1 MRLQNSIQ
9 AARPPAGRV
18 ALQVFPGRAVA
29 VVLLA
34 VLTAFL
40 VVRGIVP
47 ALTRVD
53 SDFPGYLTS
62 ARIVAEHGNTARL
75 YDIPWFQEQMRRYG
89 IGTPSEGKFQ
99 PFPPPTALL
108 LVPIASL
115 EPLDALRVM
124 TAVSTVCLIGS
135 IVLLSRILTWSL
147 IDTALLVL
155 LSGWAVVNAFRLGQP
170 YILVALSCIAGYYAY
185 LRSRPWIAGMCFGLF
200 TPVKYFPVVMLGYFA
215 FRKRWRIV
223 AGGALTILVVVLASI
238 AILGWPLHEQFLTS
252 VIGNHLVGQLRMQD
266 PFTAIFQSFDSLYR
280 RLFVFD
286 ATANPHPWVIA
297 PALHPAA
304 VVVTKGAILLATIAT
319 LVRLWRAPGVTAP
332 AIGLLGVV
340 TLLLAPGTGTYH
352 LVLLWLPVGLL
363 VDYLLRQGSRG
374 AYFLL
379 GSYALIGYFPYG
391 HSSLVEGRG
400 VLTVLAYPRLFLLL
414 AMFVAGVYC
423 LWNRTPGGRDV
434 RTTDTAALSEA
445 IPRDDRR

>member
-1 MRLQNSIQ
+1 MPLQNSIQ
-9 AARPPAGRV
+9 VARPPAGRV
-18 ALQVFPGRAVA
+18 VLQVFPRRAVA
-29 VVLLA
+29 LVLLGL
-34 VLTAFL
+34 VTAFV

-53 SDFPGYLTS
+53 SDFPSYLTA
-62 ARIVAEHGNTARL
+62 ARIVAERGNTERL

-89 IGTPSEGKFQ
+89 IGKPADGKFQ
-99 PFPPPTALL
+99 PWPPPTALL

-115 EPLDALRVM
+115 PPLEALRVV
-124 TAVSTVCLIGS
+124 TAVSALCLIGS

-147 IDTALLVL
+147 IDTALLLL

-170 YILVALSCIAGYYAY
+170 YIIVALSCIAGYYAY

-252 VIGNHLVGQLRMQD
+252 VIGNHLIGRLTMQA
-266 PFTAIFQSFDSLYR
+266 PFTVSFQSFDSLFR

-286 ATANPHPWVIA
+286 ATENPHPWVMA
-297 PALHPAA
+297 PVLHPAA
-304 VVVTKGAILLATIAT
+304 VVVIKGAILLATIAT
-319 LVRLWRAPGVTAP
+319 LIRLGRAPGATAP

-340 TLLLAPGTGTYH
+340 TMLLAPGTGTYQ

-363 VDYLLRQGSRG
+363 VDYLLRRGSRG

-391 HSSLVEGRG
+391 HSSRFEGRG
-400 VLTVLAYPRLFLLL
+400 VLTVLAYPRLLLLL
-414 AMFVAGVYC
+414 AMFVAAVYC
-423 LWNRTPGGRDV
+423 LWNRTPRGRDV
-434 RTTDTAALSEA
+434 QMTDAAA
-445 IPRDDRR
+445 Q

>member
-1 MRLQNSIQ
+1 
-9 AARPPAGRV
+9 
-18 ALQVFPGRAVA
+18 
-29 VVLLA
+29 
-34 VLTAFL
+34 
-40 VVRGIVP
+40 
-47 ALTRVD
+47 
-53 SDFPGYLTS
+53 
-62 ARIVAEHGNTARL
+62 
-75 YDIPWFQEQMRRYG
+75 
-89 IGTPSEGKFQ
+89 
-99 PFPPPTALL
+99 
-108 LVPIASL
+108 
-115 EPLDALRVM
+115 
-124 TAVSTVCLIGS
+124 
-135 IVLLSRILTWSL
+135 VLLSRILTWSL

-391 HSSLVEGRG
+391 HSSLFEGRG

>member
-1 MRLQNSIQ
+1 MPLQNSIQ
-9 AARPPAGRV
+9 VARPPAGRV
-18 ALQVFPGRAVA
+18 VLQVFPRRAVA
-29 VVLLA
+29 LVLLGL
-34 VLTAFL
+34 VTAFV

-53 SDFPGYLTS
+53 SDFPSYLTA
-62 ARIVAEHGNTARL
+62 ARIVAERGNTERL

-89 IGTPSEGKFQ
+89 IGKPADGKFQ
-99 PFPPPTALL
+99 PWPPPTALL

-115 EPLDALRVM
+115 PPLEALRVV
-124 TAVSTVCLIGS
+124 TAVSALCLIGS

-147 IDTALLVL
+147 IDTALLLL

-170 YILVALSCIAGYYAY
+170 YIIVALSCIAGYYAY

-252 VIGNHLVGQLRMQD
+252 VIGNHLIGRLTMQA
-266 PFTAIFQSFDSLYR
+266 PFTVSFQSFDSLFR

-286 ATANPHPWVIA
+286 ATENPHPWVMA
-297 PALHPAA
+297 PVLHPAA
-304 VVVTKGAILLATIAT
+304 VVVIKGAILLATIAT
-319 LVRLWRAPGVTAP
+319 LIRLGRAPGATAP

-340 TLLLAPGTGTYH
+340 TMLLAPGTGTYQ

-363 VDYLLRQGSRG
+363 VDYLLRRGSRG

-391 HSSLVEGRG
+391 HGSRFEGRG
-400 VLTVLAYPRLFLLL
+400 VLTVLAYPRLLLLL

-423 LWNRTPGGRDV
+423 LWNRTPRGRDV
-434 RTTDTAALSEA
+434 QMTDAAA
-445 IPRDDRR
+445 Q

>member
-379 GSYALIGYFPYG
+379 GCYALIGYLPYE
-391 HSSLVEGRG
+391 LTRRFEGRG
-400 VLTVLAYPRLFLLL
+400 LQTVLAYPRLLLL
-414 AMFVAGVYC
+414 SALFVACVYC
-423 LWNRTPGGRDV
+423 LWNRAPGYPDV
-434 RTTDTAALSEA
+434 QTADTAAH
-445 IPRDDRR
+445 

>member
-1 MRLQNSIQ
+1 MPLQNSIQ
-9 AARPPAGRV
+9 AARPPAGRA
-18 ALQVFPGRAVA
+18 ALQVFPRRAVA
-29 VVLLA
+29 LVLLGM
-34 VLTAFL
+34 LTTFV

-53 SDFPGYLTS
+53 SDFPGYLTA
-62 ARIVAEHGNTARL
+62 ARIVADHGHTERL

-89 IGTPSEGKFQ
+89 IGKPSEGKFQ

-108 LVPIASL
+108 LVPVASL
-115 EPLDALRVM
+115 EPLDALRVV
-124 TAVSTVCLIGS
+124 TAVSAVCLIGS
-135 IVLLSRILTWSL
+135 IVLLSRILAWTL
-147 IDTALLVL
+147 IDTALLVM

-170 YILVALSCIAGYYAY
+170 YIFVALSCIAGYYAY
-185 LRSRPWIAGMCFGLF
+185 LRSRLWIAGMCFGLF
-200 TPVKYFPVVMLGYFA
+200 TTVKYFPVVMLGYFA

-223 AGGALTILVVVLASI
+223 AGGTLTILVVMLASV
-238 AILGWPLHEQFLTS
+238 AILGWSLHEQFLTS
-252 VIGNHLVGQLRMQD
+252 VIGNHLIGQLSMQD
-266 PFTAIFQSFDSLYR
+266 PFTATFQSFDSLFR

-286 ATANPHPWVIA
+286 ATENPHPWMIA
-297 PALHPAA
+297 PVLHPAA

-319 LVRLWRAPGVTAP
+319 LVGLWRAPDATAP
-332 AIGLLGVV
+332 AIGLLGLV
-340 TLLLAPGTGTYH
+340 TLLLSPGTGTYH

-363 VDYLLRQGSRG
+363 LDYLLRQGSRG

-391 HSSLVEGRG
+391 YTRGFEGRG

-414 AMFVAGVYC
+414 AMFVACVYC

-434 RTTDTAALSEA
+434 QTADAA
-445 IPRDDRR
+445 AQ

>member
-1 MRLQNSIQ
+1 MPLQNSIP

-18 ALQVFPGRAVA
+18 VLRVFPQRPAA
-29 VVLLA
+29 VLLLGL
-34 VLTAFL
+34 LTAF
-40 VVRGIVP
+40 VVALGIVP
-47 ALTRVD
+47 ALLRVGT
-53 SDFPGYLTS
+53 DFPGYLTA
-62 ARIVAEHGNTARL
+62 ARIVADHGNVERL

-89 IGTPSEGKFQ
+89 IGIPAEGKFQ

-108 LVPIASL
+108 LVPVASL
-115 EPLDALRVM
+115 EPLNALR
-124 TAVSTVCLIGS
+124 AVTGVSLVCLIGS
-135 IVLLSRILTWSL
+135 IALLGRILTWSL

-391 HSSLVEGRG
+391 HSSLFEGRG

>member
-115 EPLDALRVM
+115 EPLNALR
-124 TAVSTVCLIGS
+124 AVTGVSIVCLIGS
-135 IVLLSRILTWSL
+135 IALLGRILTWSL

-155 LSGWAVVNAFRLGQP
+155 LSGWAVTNSFRLGQP
-170 YILVALSCIAGYYAY
+170 YILVSLSCIAGYYAY
-185 LRSRPWIAGMCFGLF
+185 LRSRPWIAGVCFGLF

-215 FRKRWRIV
+215 LRKRWRIV
-223 AGGALTILVVVLASI
+223 AGGTLTILVVVLASI

-252 VIGNHLVGQLRMQD
+252 VIGNHLIGQLSMQH
-266 PFTAIFQSFDSLYR
+266 PFTATFQSFDSLYR

-286 ATANPHPWVIA
+286 VSLNPHPWVIT
-297 PALHPAA
+297 PVLHPAA

-319 LVRLWRAPGVTAP
+319 LIRLWRAPGATAP
-332 AIGLLGVV
+332 AIGLLGVA

-352 LVLLWLPVGLL
+352 LVLLWLPVGLM
-363 VDYLLRQGSRG
+363 VDYLLRGGSRG

-379 GSYALIGYFPYG
+379 GCYALIGYLPYE
-391 HSSLVEGRG
+391 LTRRFEGRG
-400 VLTVLAYPRLFLLL
+400 LQTVLAYPRLLLL
-414 AMFVAGVYC
+414 SALFVACVYC
-423 LWNRTPGGRDV
+423 LWNRAPGDTDV
-434 RTTDTAALSEA
+434 QTADTAAH
-445 IPRDDRR
+445 

>member
-1 MRLQNSIQ
+1 MPLQNPSQ
-9 AARPPAGRV
+9 AARPEAGQV
-18 ALQVFPGRAVA
+18 ALQVFPRRWLA
-29 VVLLA
+29 VLLLG

-40 VVRGIVP
+40 AVRGIVP
-47 ALTRVD
+47 ALIRVD

-62 ARIVAEHGNTARL
+62 ARIVVDHGNTSRL

-89 IGTPSEGKFQ
+89 IGKPSEGKFQ

-124 TAVSTVCLIGS
+124 TGVSAVCLISS

-147 IDTALLVL
+147 IDSALLVL
-155 LSGWAVVNAFRLGQP
+155 LSGWAIENAFRLGQP
-170 YILVALSCIAGYYAY
+170 YIIVALSCIAGYYAY
-185 LRSRPWIAGMCFGLF
+185 LRSRPWIAGLCFGLF

-215 FRKRWRIV
+215 LRKQWRVV

-252 VIGNHLVGQLRMQD
+252 VIGNHLIGQLRMQD
-266 PFTAIFQSFDSLYR
+266 PFTVSFQSFDSLFR
-280 RLFVFD
+280 RLFLLD
-286 ATANPHPWVIA
+286 ATENPHPWVIA
-297 PALHPAA
+297 PILHPAA

-319 LVRLWRAPGVTAP
+319 LARIWRAPGATAP
-332 AIGLLGVV
+332 AIGLLGIV

-363 VDYLLRQGSRG
+363 VDYLLRQDSRG

-379 GSYALIGYFPYG
+379 GCYGLIGYCPYG
-391 HSSLVEGRG
+391 HSSRFAERG

-414 AMFVAGVYC
+414 AMFLAGVYC
-423 LWNRTPGGRDV
+423 LWNRTPADHDV
-434 RTTDTAALSEA
+434 QTADAA
-445 IPRDDRR
+445 TQ

>member
-108 LVPIASL
+108 LVPVASL
-115 EPLDALRVM
+115 EPLDALRVV
-124 TAVSTVCLIGS
+124 TAVSAVCLIGS
-135 IVLLSRILTWSL
+135 IVLLSRILAWTL
-147 IDTALLVL
+147 IDTALLVM

-170 YILVALSCIAGYYAY
+170 YIFVALSCIAGYHAY
-185 LRSRPWIAGMCFGLF
+185 LRSRPWIAGICFGLF

-252 VIGNHLVGQLRMQD
+252 VIGNHLIGRLTMQA
-266 PFTAIFQSFDSLYR
+266 PFTVSFQSFDSLFR

-286 ATANPHPWVIA
+286 ATENPHPWVMA
-297 PALHPAA
+297 PVLHPAA
-304 VVVTKGAILLATIAT
+304 VVVIKGAILLATIAT
-319 LVRLWRAPGVTAP
+319 LIRLGRAPGATAP

-340 TLLLAPGTGTYH
+340 TMLLAPGTGTYQ

-363 VDYLLRQGSRG
+363 VDYLLRRGSRG

-391 HSSLVEGRG
+391 HGSRFEGRG
-400 VLTVLAYPRLFLLL
+400 VLTVLAYPRLLLLL

-423 LWNRTPGGRDV
+423 LWNRTPRGRDV
-434 RTTDTAALSEA
+434 QMTDAAA
-445 IPRDDRR
+445 Q

>member
-1 MRLQNSIQ
+1 MPLQNSIQ
-9 AARPPAGRV
+9 VARPPAGRV
-18 ALQVFPGRAVA
+18 VLQVFPRRAVA
-29 VVLLA
+29 LVLLGL
-34 VLTAFL
+34 VTAFV

-53 SDFPGYLTS
+53 SDFPSYLTA
-62 ARIVAEHGNTARL
+62 ARIVAERGNTERL

-89 IGTPSEGKFQ
+89 IGKPSDGKFQ
-99 PFPPPTALL
+99 PWPPPTALL

-115 EPLDALRVM
+115 PPLEALRVV
-124 TAVSTVCLIGS
+124 TAVSALCLIGS

-147 IDTALLVL
+147 IDTALLLL

-170 YILVALSCIAGYYAY
+170 YIIVALSCIAGYYAY

-286 ATANPHPWVIA
+286 VSLNPHPWVIT
-297 PALHPAA
+297 PVLHPAA

-363 VDYLLRQGSRG
+363 VDYLLRGGSRG

-379 GSYALIGYFPYG
+379 GCYALIGYLPYE
-391 HSSLVEGRG
+391 LTRRFEGRG
-400 VLTVLAYPRLFLLL
+400 LQTVLAYPRLLLL
-414 AMFVAGVYC
+414 SALFVACVYC
-423 LWNRTPGGRDV
+423 LWNRAPGYPDV
-434 RTTDTAALSEA
+434 QTADTAAH
-445 IPRDDRR
+445 